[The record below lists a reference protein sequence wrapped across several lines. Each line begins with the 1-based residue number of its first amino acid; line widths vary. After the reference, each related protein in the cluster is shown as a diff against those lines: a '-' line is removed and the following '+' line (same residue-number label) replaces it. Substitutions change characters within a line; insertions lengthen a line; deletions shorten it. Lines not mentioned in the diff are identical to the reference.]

1 MCNGRWDGSP
11 SAWLLEHLS
20 FLDFSLY
27 SSLDCPL
34 RLLTSGYDHVTHSLY
49 LLIQVRNNLI
59 HPTAGQPHVGK
70 NSHHALVELPFEQ
83 GLRCTPP
90 LGFLEKY
97 FELSGKIEF

>member
-49 LLIQVRNNLI
+49 LLIQVSR
-59 HPTAGQPHVGK
+59 AQPYSPHSWPASCG
-70 NSHHALVELPFEQ
+70 E
-83 GLRCTPP
+83 
-90 LGFLEKY
+90 
-97 FELSGKIEF
+97 ELSPCSGRAAIRAGTEMHTSSGVLGEIF